1 MRSNAQSRQDFE
13 QVLTNAIMRRVWQFS
28 KRVRKEIMFTRVV
41 DSEVQRKKNSFD
53 WMIVDNT
60 FYSVEGGRFT

>member
-1 MRSNAQSRQDFE
+1 MRSNAQSRQAFE

-28 KRVRKEIMFTRVV
+28 KRVRKEIMFTQVV
-41 DSEVQRKKNSFD
+41 DSEVQRKKNSFA

-60 FYSVEGGRFT
+60 FYSVGSFT